1 MRLRTYNAPNLTEAM
16 ALVRR
21 DLGSDAVIVSTGDA
35 RGGGVEVRAAA
46 EGPRQ
51 GDVREAPRLKSA
63 QRPVASGE
71 PAEASERILAALGFH
86 RAPEHAAEALAR
98 AAGAYDDAMAPAAL
112 AQALEARYGFRPI
125 EPVPALPLLFAGAP
139 GAGKTSA
146 LAKIAARAVAE
157 GGQPLLV
164 CADPERAGAEA
175 RLRTLASKLQL
186 PCEAVDDPRDLERLV
201 TASETGSILIDAPAS
216 NPFDLED
223 LDMVTAFAAAAEAE
237 ILPVIEAGIAPEDAD
252 DVAAMFGAIGARRVI
267 LTKLD
272 TSRRQGAIIGVGEAG
287 LAYAQISASPYIG
300 SALAPATPLRI
311 SRALLDE
318 RELPEDLSVM
328 EDEA

>member
-51 GDVREAPRLKSA
+51 GDVRDAPRLKSA
-63 QRPVASGE
+63 QRALG
-71 PAEASERILAALGFH
+71 ASEADGTSEKIRAALGFH
-86 RAPEHAAEALAR
+86 RVPDGTAEALAR
-98 AAGAYDDAMAPAAL
+98 NAGAFDDAMAPAAL
-112 AQALEARYGFRPI
+112 AQALEARYGFRPV
-125 EPVPALPLLFAGAP
+125 EPVPALPLLLAGGP

-146 LAKIAARAVAE
+146 LAKIAARAIAE
-157 GGQPLLV
+157 GGRPLLI
-164 CADPERAGAEA
+164 CADPERAGAQA
-175 RLRTLASKLQL
+175 RLESLAGKLKL
-186 PCEAVDDPRDLERLV
+186 PFESVDDPRELERLV
-201 TASETGSILIDAPAS
+201 SRQETGCILIDAPAC

-223 LDMVTAFAAAAEAE
+223 LDMVAAFAAAAEAE
-237 ILPVIEAGIAPEDAD
+237 ILPVIEAGIAPEDAED
-252 DVAAMFGAIGARRVI
+252 AAAMFGAIGAHRVI

-300 SALAPATPLRI
+300 SALAPATPLRL

-318 RELPEDLSVM
+318 RELPEDFQAM
-328 EDEA
+328 ETDA